1 MARRSETQEYS
12 YGDDRIVTDEVE
24 RKAIKRSVAAEN
36 RAQSRLWNGENPKKV
51 YKDLVR
57 ELDEILDDFARD
69 LGIRPG

>member
-12 YGDDRIVTDEVE
+12 YGDDRIVTDGVE
-24 RKAIKRSVAAEN
+24 RKAIKRSVSAEN
-36 RAQSRLWNGENPKKV
+36 RAHSRLRNGEDPGKV
-51 YKDLVR
+51 YNDLVR

>member
-36 RAQSRLWNGENPKKV
+36 RAQSRLRNGEDPGKV
-51 YKDLVR
+51 YNDLVR